1 MVNASI
7 VSETNKVNVITITS
21 NSVTFLFLNALKN
34 LIFQPDLN
42 KLGGPVA
49 IFKASSD
56 AAKNGLEN
64 VLFFLAMISIN
75 IGIFNLIPIPALDGG
90 KIVLN
95 IIEAIRR
102 KPLKQE
108 IETYVTLV
116 GVVIMVVLMIA
127 VTWND
132 IMRTF
137 F

>member
-1 MVNASI
+1 MFI
-7 VSETNKVNVITITS
+7 GGFTS
-21 NSVTFLFLNALKN
+21 AADSALRILNALKN

>member
-1 MVNASI
+1 MFVGGF
-7 VSETNKVNVITITS
+7 TS
-21 NSVTFLFLNALKN
+21 AADSALRILNALKN

-49 IFKASSD
+49 IFKESSD

-75 IGIFNLIPIPALDGG
+75 IGIFNLIHIPALDGG